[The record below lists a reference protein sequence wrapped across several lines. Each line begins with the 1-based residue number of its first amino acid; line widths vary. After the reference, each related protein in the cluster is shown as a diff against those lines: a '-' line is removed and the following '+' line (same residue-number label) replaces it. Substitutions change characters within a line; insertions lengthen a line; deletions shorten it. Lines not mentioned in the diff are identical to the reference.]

1 MEKNVI
7 NSVLPL
13 FVKVLTLGL
22 KNRLGRGKMRDDMSH
37 YAQGCIDEVSVALF
51 ILEKKKDV
59 KHPVAGNIP
68 MPIDFHYTLFQG
80 VHLFRR

>member
-7 NSVLPL
+7 NLVLPL

-22 KNRLGRGKMRDDMSH
+22 KNRLGGGKMRDDMSH

-51 ILEKKKDV
+51 ILE
-59 KHPVAGNIP
+59 
-68 MPIDFHYTLFQG
+68 
-80 VHLFRR
+80 

>member
-22 KNRLGRGKMRDDMSH
+22 KNRLEGVKCVTICHTMH
-37 YAQGCIDEVSVALF
+37 KVA
-51 ILEKKKDV
+51 
-59 KHPVAGNIP
+59 
-68 MPIDFHYTLFQG
+68 
-80 VHLFRR
+80 